1 MLFQTGLIVLRNV
14 QLIGNSA
21 LLSLLTF
28 AGLLLPEVLLLFG
41 RHALH
46 RLGHIDGL
54 VIFSIRF
61 LLFCL
66 SDTLFISGQGASN
79 LHVQFS
85 VMVSA
90 ISELFGGSQLSSL
103 SDFSNFFVSE
113 ADDNIFWLEV
123 SMDDAALS
131 VHIVKT
137 N

>member
-1 MLFQTGLIVLRNV
+1 
-14 QLIGNSA
+14 
-21 LLSLLTF
+21 
-28 AGLLLPEVLLLFG
+28 
-41 RHALH
+41 
-46 RLGHIDGL
+46 
-54 VIFSIRF
+54 
-61 LLFCL
+61 
-66 SDTLFISGQGASN
+66 
-79 LHVQFS
+79 
-85 VMVSA
+85 MVSA